1 MEKCF
6 SPAVPLFSC
15 CETCAQDLVTG
26 SYLSSS
32 KTTGCIIS
40 FTICIRRV
48 CKISKIDSAN
58 SQLLRKPLQISGC
71 SITTLHNQNRLK
83 GCEMVSWPSGLKN
96 YSRYFHVNNK
106 GHIDRISN
114 ISNTPHNSWT
124 TSAVLPV

>member
-1 MEKCF
+1 MCF

-15 CETCAQDLVTG
+15 CETHAQDLVTG

-32 KTTGCIIS
+32 KTTDFIVS
-40 FTICIRRV
+40 FTICTRRE
-48 CKISKIDSAN
+48 CKIAKIDSTN
-58 SQLLRKPLQISGC
+58 SQLSRKPLRISGC

-83 GCEMVSWPSGLKN
+83 DCEMVSWPSGLKN
-96 YSRYFHVNNK
+96 YSRHFHANKK
-106 GHIDRISN
+106 GHIDRIPN